1 MKKQLFLLLTGMILI
16 IIGALLKING
26 NAISQYLLIAGLAI
40 EAVALT
46 LIVVGSLKR
55 MK

>member
-1 MKKQLFLLLTGMILI
+1 MKKQLILLLTGMVLV
-16 IIGALLKING
+16 IIGALLKVYG
-26 NAISQYLLIAGLAI
+26 NALAQYVLVFGLLI

-46 LIVVGSLKR
+46 FLVVGSLKR